1 MRQPPTVSEPR
12 PTLHSTSETH
22 PLETSM
28 QSPPMLDDITVLNLA
43 SVGPAARA
51 ARTLADYGATVIQ
64 VGPLAAARSVQI
76 EPPFHTYGAGRGLKH
91 IRIDM
96 KSESGRE
103 AFLRLAETAD
113 VIIESFRPGVVDR
126 LGIGFDEVFE
136 RNRGIVYCSTTGYG
150 QDGPAATWAGH
161 DINYL
166 AMSGFLA
173 CTEPRADGG
182 PPIPG
187 ATVADSA
194 GGGMHAAMS
203 IMAALIRR
211 GATGKGC
218 YLDVAATEGVLSLMG
233 LSIDQYLAT
242 GEVAGPRE
250 VLLTGR
256 YAFYD
261 VYPTKDDKWVSVGA
275 IEPKFFANLCGL
287 LGLPQY
293 AKEQMND
300 AMQDEIRAAFRAAFE
315 KKTRD
320 EWTRELADA
329 DTCVAPVLT
338 IPEVVE
344 QPHFRERQ
352 IFMQARHREH
362 GEFEQVSH
370 ILAGGERDQSL
381 HEVRPFGESDAN
393 ELLSAAGFSASEIEK
408 LSEQGAIA

>member
-1 MRQPPTVSEPR
+1 M
-12 PTLHSTSETH
+12 STT
-22 PLETSM
+22 PL
-28 QSPPMLDDITVLNLA
+28 LDGINVLNLA

-51 ARTLADYGATVIQ
+51 ARTLADYGAGVVQ
-64 VGPLAAARSVQI
+64 VGPVAKSGSVQI
-76 EPPFHTYGAGRGLKH
+76 APPYHTYGAGRGFKH
-91 IRIDM
+91 ISIDM
-96 KSESGRE
+96 KSAAGRE
-103 AFLRLAETAD
+103 GFLRLAENSD

-126 LGIGFDEVFE
+126 LGIGYADVSA
-136 RNRGIVYCSTTGYG
+136 RNPGIVYCSTTGYG
-150 QDGPAATWAGH
+150 QNGPAASWAGH

-203 IMAALIRR
+203 IMAALVKRNTS
-211 GATGKGC
+211 GEGSF
-218 YLDVAATEGVLSLMG
+218 LDVSATEGVLSLMA

-261 VYPTKDDKWVSVGA
+261 LYPTKDDKWVSVGA
-275 IEPKFFANLCGL
+275 IEPKFYANLCNA

-293 AKEQMND
+293 VKSQTDD
-300 AMQDEIRAAFRAAFE
+300 ALQSEIREAFKQVFLT
-315 KKTRD
+315 KTRD
-320 EWTRELADA
+320 EWTQALASN

-338 IPEVVE
+338 IPELVE
-344 QPHFRERQ
+344 EPHHAARK
-352 IFMQARHREH
+352 IFMQAVHDEH
-362 GEFEQVSH
+362 GEFRQVGP
-370 ILAGGERDQSL
+370 ILSGGVRDQPTHHVEPIGS
-381 HEVRPFGESDAN
+381 SDAPQ
-393 ELLSAAGFSASEIEK
+393 LLAAAGYDTAEIEK
-408 LSEQGAIA
+408 LSAEGTIE